1 MNSYIEVLNF
11 SLPIRQLTKWF
22 KETNINGKT
31 RAIIFLYKQNQMQFD
46 FTNLQVLS
54 QKQNALRQIFSIY
67 VALALA
73 LNT

>member
-1 MNSYIEVLNF
+1 MNSYREVLNF

-22 KETNINGKT
+22 KETNINDKT
-31 RAIIFLYKQNQMQFD
+31 RAIISLYKQNQMQFD
-46 FTNLQVLS
+46 FNNLKVSS
-54 QKQNALRQIFSIY
+54 QKQNALRQTFSIY

>member
-22 KETNINGKT
+22 KETNINDKT
-31 RAIIFLYKQNQMQFD
+31 RAIISLYKQNQMQFD
-46 FTNLQVLS
+46 FNNLKVSS
-54 QKQNALRQIFSIY
+54 QKQNALGQTFSIY

>member
-22 KETNINGKT
+22 KETNINDKT
-31 RAIIFLYKQNQMQFD
+31 RAIISLYKQNQMQFD
-46 FTNLQVLS
+46 FNNLKVSS
-54 QKQNALRQIFSIY
+54 QKQNALRQTFSIY

>member
-22 KETNINGKT
+22 KETNINDKT
-31 RAIIFLYKQNQMQFD
+31 RAIISLYKQNQMQFD
-46 FTNLQVLS
+46 FNNLKVSS
-54 QKQNALRQIFSIY
+54 QKQNALRQTFSIY

-73 LNT
+73 LNI

>member
-22 KETNINGKT
+22 KETNINDKT
-31 RAIIFLYKQNQMQFD
+31 RAIISLYKQNQTQFD
-46 FTNLQVLS
+46 FNNLKVSS
-54 QKQNALRQIFSIY
+54 QKQNALRQTFSIY